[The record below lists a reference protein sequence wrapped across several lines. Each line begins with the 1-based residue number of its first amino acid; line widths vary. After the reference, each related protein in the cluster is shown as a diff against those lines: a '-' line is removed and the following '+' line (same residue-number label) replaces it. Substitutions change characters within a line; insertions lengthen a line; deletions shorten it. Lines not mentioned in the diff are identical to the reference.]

1 MSQTGTSIKLLVS
14 AGKITISYTNYVF
27 ENATKNFVNT
37 TKEPVYKAHGLN
49 RLAENYTNTTLCGRK
64 QAAIKRKTDAV
75 EHRLEHPGKKGDHT
89 GCETPLSA
97 FFEGGGKL
105 RPSAGRTSPQGTGG
119 DRPSSARK
127 APPGSRRSPC
137 PRQGSSGALP
147 YRGRRD
153 SCGGIRQRRG
163 IPTAAVQISPNL
175 YSRTGRTGHP

>member
-1 MSQTGTSIKLLVS
+1 MFSKMRQKISLIRQKSLFTRHMGQTDLL
-14 AGKITISYTNYVF
+14 KITQTRHCAGEDRRQS
-27 ENATKNFVNT
+27 
-37 TKEPVYKAHGLN
+37 KEKPMLSSTGVGTP
-49 RLAENYTNTTLCGRK
+49 R
-64 QAAIKRKTDAV
+64 
-75 EHRLEHPGKKGDHT
+75 KKGGGMQDAKYLFPHF
-89 GCETPLSA
+89 S
-97 FFEGGGKL
+97 GGGGEI

-153 SCGGIRQRRG
+153 SGGGIRQRRG

-175 YSRTGRTGHP
+175 YSRTGRTGNPPKYESLFTTPM

>member
-1 MSQTGTSIKLLVS
+1 MFSKMRQKISLIRQKSLFTRHMDQTDLLKITQTRHC
-14 AGKITISYTNYVF
+14 AGKNRRQSREKPMLSSTGW
-27 ENATKNFVNT
+27 NT
-37 TKEPVYKAHGLN
+37 PEKG
-49 RLAENYTNTTLCGRK
+49 GGII
-64 QAAIKRKTDAV
+64 QDAK
-75 EHRLEHPGKKGDHT
+75 HPFPH
-89 GCETPLSA
+89 
-97 FFEGGGKL
+97 FRGGKL
-105 RPSAGRTSPQGTGG
+105 RPSAGRTSPAGTGG

-163 IPTAAVQISPNL
+163 IPTAAKQISPNL